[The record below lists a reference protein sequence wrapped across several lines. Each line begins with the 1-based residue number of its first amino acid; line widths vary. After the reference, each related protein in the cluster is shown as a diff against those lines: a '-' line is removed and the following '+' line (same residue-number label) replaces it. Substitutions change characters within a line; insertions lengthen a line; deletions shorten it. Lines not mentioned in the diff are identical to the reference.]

1 MRVTCLLTV
10 LILAA
15 VAQGLAVEGA
25 APVDVSSLTADE
37 HLQQADSAYNRRD
50 YAAAAELYR
59 LFFSNYAQSNEPQI
73 KEIIRRRRYEM
84 AMCQVQLRKFEEATE
99 AVAEALAASPP
110 LDEKSIQE
118 LTFWRGVGELESKEY
133 AAARTTF
140 AGFVKLFPPNAYQA
154 PAYVRQFPAASKV
167 PEALLLEGTALLL
180 DEKYA
185 DAAAHFSSIKTAL
198 PRETRGRATVL
209 EFYSL
214 LEAGKYDEALALV
227 MKESP
232 NLRDM
237 PQIVAFQSLTLQLGG
252 TLIEEGRY
260 RDAIACLQR
269 VWLSERLLKH
279 QNARLLD
286 LESKLAAAEADP
298 NPDPYR
304 TLSLGQQIAK
314 VRREIESFQ
323 KIENFDSALRFRLAI
338 AYQAMQ
344 RYRESALIMES
355 MLEEMP
361 PDKVVEQASV
371 NLVQS
376 WNAIERW
383 PKVISSSEAFERVF
397 PSSGS
402 LPMVLYLRGI
412 AEQKA
417 LDYPAAIATFQRLA
431 KTFPKSEFAPRALFM
446 KGFTSLLADDNPPGI
461 TSFEE
466 FIKKHPKH
474 ELADAA
480 QYWRAM
486 AFSLDKQFEVARQ
499 AMQDYLD
506 ERKDGAF
513 RSAAFFRKAYCAQ
526 QLEDYQTSINELS
539 EYLRK
544 YPGGEESSEAKVLL
558 GDALMNEGQMEEGI
572 AALESIPSS
581 DTRFYEEGVFK
592 ISKALKLMEQYD
604 QMRERMEAFVMG
616 SPKSP
621 RVAEAIFNIG
631 WVYRQNGDPEKAREV
646 YWAAIKEYG
655 GQAEI
660 RSVDDL
666 FPALARLYKGPEEQ
680 ARYLAKLRDL
690 REEAEA
696 AGQRELVMRALWA
709 QGNALRRAEPEQARG
724 FFVEAAKLAEVESTN
739 PLLLADFAQALQE
752 SGDSKGAEAMWRDLM
767 KWNPRA
773 PQKDRAL
780 AAMGFFELERGNEKA
795 ALGYFDRFER
805 ETLGS
810 VIFGKV
816 MLARAAL
823 LEERGEFSHAREGL
837 DALLASPSASGSEK
851 AEALYRM
858 GEIHMREGKPQL
870 AVPYF
875 QRIYVMHGKWRD
887 WVARAYFRSGE
898 AFEKLDD
905 KLSARRTYQ
914 ELGEREELGEFEETD
929 KALKRLQALG
939 GPLPPSENPGP
950 EVPAG

>member
-10 LILAA
+10 FVLAA
-15 VAQGLAVEGA
+15 AQGLAAQDVS
-25 APVDVSSLTADE
+25 PVDVSSLTADE
-37 HLQQADSAYNRRD
+37 HLHQADSAYNKRD

-59 LFFSNYAQSNEPQI
+59 AFFNNYAQSNEPQI
-73 KEIIRRRRYEM
+73 KEVIRRRRYEL
-84 AMCQVQLRKFEEATE
+84 AMCHVQLRQFGEAAQ
-99 AVAEALAASPP
+99 AVAEALAVSPP
-110 LDEKSIQE
+110 LDERNIQD
-118 LTFWRGVGELESKEY
+118 LTFWRGVGELESKDY
-133 AAARTTF
+133 TAARTTF
-140 AGFVKLFPPNAYQA
+140 AGFVKLFPPDAHQD
-154 PAYVRQFPAASKV
+154 PGTVRQFPAASRI

-185 DAAAHFSSIKTAL
+185 EAAKHFAAIKPAL

-214 LEAGKYDEALALV
+214 LEAGNPDAALALV
-227 MKESP
+227 LRESP
-232 NLRDM
+232 HLREM
-237 PQIVAFQSLTLQLGG
+237 PQIVAFQSLTLQLGDA
-252 TLIEEGRY
+252 LIEEGRF

-269 VWLSERLLKH
+269 VWESERLIKH
-279 QNARLLD
+279 QNGRLLD

-298 NPDPYR
+298 IPDPYR

-323 KIENFDSALRFRLAI
+323 KIQNFDSALRFRLAI

-371 NLVQS
+371 SLVQS

-383 PKVISSSEAFERVF
+383 DKVISSAETFEKVF
-397 PSSGS
+397 PSSDS
-402 LPMVLYLRGI
+402 LPMVLYFRGI

-417 LDYPAAIATFQRLA
+417 LDYPGAIETFQRLV
-431 KTFPKSEFAPRALFM
+431 KSNPKSEFAPRALFM
-446 KGFTSLLADDNPPGI
+446 KGFTSLLSDNNTAAI
-461 TSFEE
+461 TAFEE
-466 FIKKHPKH
+466 FKKKYPKH
-474 ELADAA
+474 EIADAA

-486 AFSLDKQFEVARQ
+486 AFSLDKQFETARH
-499 AMQDYLD
+499 ALGAYLK
-506 ERKDGAF
+506 ERKEGGF
-513 RSAAFFRKAYCAQ
+513 RSAATFRKAYCAQ
-526 QLEDYQTSINELS
+526 QLEDYQTSIKELS
-539 EYLRK
+539 GYLRK
-544 YPGGEESSEAKVLL
+544 YPRGEESSEAKILL

-572 AALESIPSS
+572 AMLDSIPSS
-581 DTRFYEEGVFK
+581 DARFYEEGVFK
-592 ISKALKLMEQYD
+592 TAKALRLMEQYD
-604 QMRERMEAFVMG
+604 QMKARMEAFVKK

-621 RVAEAIFNIG
+621 RVAEAVFNIG
-631 WVYRQNGDPEKAREV
+631 WVSRQKGEFEKAREA
-646 YWAAIKEYG
+646 YWAAIKKYG

-680 ARYLAKLRDL
+680 AKYLAKLREL
-690 REEAEA
+690 KKEADA
-696 AGQRELVMRALWA
+696 GGQRELAMRALWA
-709 QGNALRRAEPEQARG
+709 QGHALRRTDPDRAREI
-724 FFVEAAKLAEVESTN
+724 FVNAAKGVEVESTN

-752 SGDSKGAEAMWRDLM
+752 SGDRKGSEAMWKDLM

-780 AAMGFFELERGNEKA
+780 AAMGFFEMERGNEKA
-795 ALGYFDRFER
+795 ALRYFDRFKEA
-805 ETLGS
+805 TLGS

-823 LEERGEFSHAREGL
+823 LEKRGDFSQARGSL
-837 DALLASPSASGSEK
+837 DALLASTSASGSEK

-858 GEIHMREGKPQL
+858 GEIHMREGNPQL

-887 WVARAYFRSGE
+887 WVARAYLRSGE

-905 KLSARRTYQ
+905 TLSARRTYQ
-914 ELGEREELGEFEETD
+914 ELGEKEELGEFEETG
-929 KALKRLQALG
+929 KARKRLHALG
-939 GPLPPSENPGP
+939 GPLPPAEQSASE
-950 EVPAG
+950 EPAG